1 MRSLLLIAP
10 LLLGAAQSTGKVS
23 PTSDVSHSRVTSTG
37 STTARAL
44 RDHLA
49 TLPDVQWDSVSV
61 GSSSVADSIP
71 NVIATATGP
80 NTIIPGHSSN
90 AIATD
95 VERSVILGGGTT
107 GYNNVIGGDGEFVN
121 STTPNTT
128 TLGTGAHV
136 SVVGGY
142 DNSAGQLS
150 SKIISDHSKTQVGGQ
165 GHNAIYGGAINT
177 ITADAAFAGIF
188 AGKETTVSAFYAFA
202 SGYRNTVSGQSGRA
216 SGDNNTVSGAGAG
229 ADGTTNTASG
239 GYSYAHGTTNSATAL
254 YSRAYGAYAKA
265 RTSGQVSHSTGRFAA
280 NGDQQ
285 TSVLE
290 MGKRTTDATI
300 TTLGY
305 VGGNN
310 SHALEANQSAAFSI
324 LLVARAE
331 GGTDTAA
338 WKIEGV
344 LRRGA
349 SGTPVYVGTP
359 TVTLL
364 GADAG
369 AATWAAEMG
378 TGSDGGINVRIT
390 GEAGRAIRWVQRM
403 TLVEV
408 VG

>member
-1 MRSLLLIAP
+1 MTLGIAVLLSSLTQGP
-10 LLLGAAQSTGKVS
+10 L
-23 PTSDVSHSRVTSTG
+23 
-37 STTARAL
+37 
-44 RDHLA
+44 
-49 TLPDVQWDSVSV
+49 VSV
-61 GSSSVADSIP
+61 ECGSGCVATAVRAAV
-71 NVIATATGP
+71 NVVTTATGP
-80 NTIIPGHSSN
+80 NTIIAGHSSN
-90 AIATD
+90 AIAAD
-95 VERSVILGGGTT
+95 VERSVILGSGSA
-107 GYNNVIGGDGEFVN
+107 GYNNVIGCDGEFVN
-121 STTPNTT
+121 STTPNVA

-136 SVVGGY
+136 SVIGGY
-142 DNSAGQLS
+142 DNCAGQLS
-150 SKIISDHSKTQVGGQ
+150 SKIISDHSKTQVGGA
-165 GHNAIYGGAINT
+165 GHNAIFGGAINT
-177 ITADAAFAGIF
+177 ATADAQFAGIF
-188 AGKETTVSAFYAFA
+188 AGKETTVSAPYAFA
-202 SGYRNTVSGQSGRA
+202 SGYLNTVSGQSGRA

-229 ADGTTNTASG
+229 ADGTTGTASG
-239 GYSYAHGTTNSATAL
+239 AYSYTHGTTNAASANYA
-254 YSRAYGAYAKA
+254 RAYGAYAKA
-265 RTSGQVSHSTGRFAA
+265 RTPGQVSHSTSRFAA

-290 MGKRTTDATI
+290 MAKRTTDATI

-369 AATWAAEMG
+369 ASTWAAEMG
-378 TGSDGGINVRIT
+378 AASDGQVSVRIT